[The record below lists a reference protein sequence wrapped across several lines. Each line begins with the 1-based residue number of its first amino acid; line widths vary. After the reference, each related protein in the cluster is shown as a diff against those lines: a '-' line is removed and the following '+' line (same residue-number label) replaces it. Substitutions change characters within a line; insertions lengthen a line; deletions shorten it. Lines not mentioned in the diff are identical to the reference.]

1 MRDGLPLLAL
11 LLWAGAACS
20 GTAPPPP
27 ASLAAVAPSP
37 LPPTPVVSLDGTS
50 IDLRQVLRGRVGV
63 VSLWATW
70 CDACIGE
77 IDALERLQAQALT
90 RDDAVVVGV
99 AVGETREAVAAFAR
113 ERRLPYAQF
122 VDEAFRLADA
132 LGEQR
137 VPATLVVD
145 RDGRIVFRG
154 GALDH
159 ASLAAFRSA
168 LGGGP

>member
-1 MRDGLPLLAL
+1 MRHWLPILAFVL
-11 LLWAGAACS
+11 AGSACS
-20 GTAPPPP
+20 GPVHPSPVT
-27 ASLAAVAPSP
+27 LAADPAP
-37 LPPTPVVSLDGTS
+37 LPATPVETLDGTS
-50 IDLRQVLRGRVGV
+50 TDLRQVLRGRVGV

-70 CDACIGE
+70 CDACLDE

-99 AVGETREAVAAFAR
+99 AVGETREKVAAFAR
-113 ERRLPYAQF
+113 QRRLPYAQL
-122 VDEAFRLADA
+122 VDEGFRLADA
-132 LGEQR
+132 LGEPR

-145 RDGRIVFRG
+145 REGRIVFRG

-159 ASLAAFRSA
+159 AGLTAFRSA